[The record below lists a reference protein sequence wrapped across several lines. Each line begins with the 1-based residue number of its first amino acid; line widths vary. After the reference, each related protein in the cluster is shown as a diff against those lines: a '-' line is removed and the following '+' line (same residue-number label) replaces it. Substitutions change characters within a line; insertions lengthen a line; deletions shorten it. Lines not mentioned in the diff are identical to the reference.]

1 MKQSAEET
9 EKKMKEVEIS
19 KGKADEIAEVISK
32 EEEVVKKYVDEA
44 NSIKGECE
52 KDLAEAMPAL

>member
-1 MKQSAEET
+1 
-9 EKKMKEVEIS
+9 MKEVEIS